1 MRPSSSINPTTGTHP
16 SSINLSPSPTQNPH
30 ANDTGIWKCHVN
42 DNNPSG
48 QTSALWAETEIFV
61 ANKST
66 VAITSPSHTDSN
78 SVPLIEVDLSSGGV
92 QVATREILHDLRRFL
107 PQIDAE
113 CKAEFGRPPP
123 QVKWY
128 IDEPSNLLDDSLSTA
143 RMDRRDAA
151 TVISSL
157 HFTLDQQM

>member
-1 MRPSSSINPTTGTHP
+1 M
-16 SSINLSPSPTQNPH
+16 
-30 ANDTGIWKCHVN
+30 
-42 DNNPSG
+42 
-48 QTSALWAETEIFV
+48 
-61 ANKST
+61 
-66 VAITSPSHTDSN
+66 
-78 SVPLIEVDLSSGGV
+78 
-92 QVATREILHDLRRFL
+92 

-128 IDEPSNLLDDSLSTA
+128 IDEPSNLLDDSFSTA

-157 HFTLDQQM
+157 HFTLDQQMSVSKVLPPSPVLLLLLVMMMLMMMMMMMMRMRMLRMM